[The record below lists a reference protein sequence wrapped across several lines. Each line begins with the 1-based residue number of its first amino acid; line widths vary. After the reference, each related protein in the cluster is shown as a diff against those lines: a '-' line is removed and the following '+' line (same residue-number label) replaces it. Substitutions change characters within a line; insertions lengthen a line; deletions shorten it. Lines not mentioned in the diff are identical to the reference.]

1 MFGTVLNI
9 SFSSV
14 VQGRLLRNAFI
25 LGVQYLAFEAFPII
39 FMEKHGF
46 SMQMTG
52 LTFLGIGIGFLIGL
66 ATTPYWNE

>member
-9 SFSSV
+9 LLSFRRS
-14 VQGRLLRNAFI
+14 QKPLRNAFV

-39 FMEKHGF
+39 FMENHGF

-66 ATTPYWNE
+66 ATTPYWNG